1 MVRDKQN
8 LQSFA
13 SVLLEII
20 NNPPLL
26 LLQMATCQV
35 LTVGEP
41 PGQTTEHKDEE
52 DLFLV

>member
-1 MVRDKQN
+1 MVRNKQK

-20 NNPPLL
+20 NNPHLL
-26 LLQMATCQV
+26 LLPTAICQAP
-35 LTVGEP
+35 TVGEP
-41 PGQTTEHKDEE
+41 PGQTAEHKDEE